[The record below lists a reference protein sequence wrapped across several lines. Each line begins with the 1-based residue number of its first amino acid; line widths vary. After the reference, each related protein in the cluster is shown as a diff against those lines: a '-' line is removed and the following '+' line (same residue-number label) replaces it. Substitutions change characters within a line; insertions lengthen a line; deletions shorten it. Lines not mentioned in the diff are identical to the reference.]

1 MNCTTE
7 KTMFGTQKIA
17 DLKMIR
23 SFSIGTSSGSMLFF
37 SRIVDEMTPPSTLKL
52 PFVGGGGGE
61 GSACG
66 CAFVSRKNSAGIFPV
81 KMRSVESAIQ
91 IVIQFSFI
99 QPLVNFLGAY
109 IFNRK
114 KTVENSI

>member
-52 PFVGGGGGE
+52 PFVGGGE
-61 GSACG
+61 GKVLHVAVRSFRG
-66 CAFVSRKNSAGIFPV
+66 KTLLAFF
-81 KMRSVESAIQ
+81 RSKCVQ
-91 IVIQFSFI
+91 LNLPF
-99 QPLVNFLGAY
+99 
-109 IFNRK
+109 R
-114 KTVENSI
+114 